1 MMMPSAGIVP
11 GAGIPGGSSEEA
23 VQQARED
30 PHQVPPRPRR
40 QLGAIEPDAEW
51 DTVWP
56 IP

>member
-1 MMMPSAGIVP
+1 MMPSAGIVP

-51 DTVWP
+51 DTVWS